1 MDIQEILKTV
11 MEEATTLI
19 TKYGL
24 KILVAI
30 VLLFAGMF
38 IIQKI
43 TKLVAGG
50 FAKSKIDISVA
61 KFLNSAI
68 SILLKVMLV
77 MTVVQQLE
85 IPTAS
90 FVAVIGAAGLGI
102 GFALQG
108 SLANL
113 AGGIIILLLRPYS
126 IGDYIQDN
134 GTGHEGRVVDIQVF
148 YTTLLTRDNKTVV
161 IPNGHL
167 ANSSITNYNKE
178 DTRRVDLN
186 FGVDYGDDMTLVK
199 STIQKV
205 IDEYPLIVKRD
216 ETVIKLAEHADSAVI
231 YMVLVWCN
239 SGDYLTVKYDLIE
252 KVKIAF
258 DEAGVNIP
266 YPHLDVNIIGQ
277 K

>member
-1 MDIQEILKTV
+1 MNIQEIFNKV
-11 MEEATTLI
+11 VDEATVLI

-30 VLLFAGMF
+30 ILLIVGMF
-38 IIQKI
+38 VIQKI
-43 TKLVAGG
+43 TKLVSAG

-68 SILLKVMLV
+68 SIVLKVILV

-90 FVAVIGAAGLGI
+90 FVAIIGAAGLGI

-126 IGDYIQDN
+126 VGDYIQDN
-134 GTGHEGRVVDIQVF
+134 GTGHEGLVEDIQVF
-148 YTTLLTRDNKTVV
+148 YTTLLTRDNKTVI

-178 DTRRVDLN
+178 NTRRVDLK
-186 FGVDYGDDMTLVK
+186 FGVDYGDDIHLVK
-199 STIQKV
+199 ATIQKV
-205 IDEYPLIVKRD
+205 IDDYPLIVKRD
-216 ETVIKLAEHADSAVI
+216 ETVIKLCEHADSAVI

-239 SGDYLTVKYDLIE
+239 STDYLTVKFDLIE
-252 KVKIAF
+252 AVKIAF
-258 DEAGVNIP
+258 DKAGVSIP
-266 YPHLDVNIIGQ
+266 YPHMDVNIISKG
-277 K
+277 